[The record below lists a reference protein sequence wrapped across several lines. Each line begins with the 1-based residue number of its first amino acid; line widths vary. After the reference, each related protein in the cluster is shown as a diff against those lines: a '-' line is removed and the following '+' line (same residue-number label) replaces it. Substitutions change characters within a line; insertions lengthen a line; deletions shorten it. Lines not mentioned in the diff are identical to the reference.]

1 MIRPFLSVLALAGAL
16 CSPAALAQEGR
27 DLAEDPLV
35 ETRLREVSRE
45 LRCLVCQNETLA
57 DSQAKLAQ
65 NLRREVRTLII
76 DGKSDAEIIDFL
88 TERYGDFVLYDP
100 PFKPYTWLLW
110 LGPGLLLLLGGGAW
124 WRIAHHSGTTAEPS
138 LSDDERNRVAALLHR
153 TPPKT
158 RQDSQS

>member
-1 MIRPFLSVLALAGAL
+1 MIRSFLSALALAGAL
-16 CSPAALAQEGR
+16 FSPATLAQEGR

-35 ETRLREVSRE
+35 ETRLREVSKE

-110 LGPGLLLLLGGGAW
+110 LGPGLLLLLGGSTW
-124 WRIAHHSGTTAEPS
+124 WRIAHHSGTTTGPS
-138 LSDDERNRVAALLHR
+138 LSDDERNRVAALLHQSSP
-153 TPPKT
+153 TT